1 MFPIHLSGTID
12 VVTTVLLGFAFGFV
26 LEKAGFG
33 DSRNLAAQFYLSDLR
48 VLKVMF
54 SAIVTAMLLIFAAS
68 ALGLVDFEQI
78 FVPPTYLGASLAGG
92 AALGVGFIIGGYC
105 PGTSLV
111 SLATFKWDG
120 LVFALGVACGMF
132 AFGWMSPNLIN
143 FWTNVGAMDRVTIFE
158 WLGVDAG
165 VVVAAVL
172 LMAIGAFFLAE
183 IAEARIQWG
192 KPPVAGRPNS
202 PAFLRTAVACGL
214 AAAGIALVRGQPDAE
229 RKIAWNAT
237 KLEEQVRSRSVLIDP
252 AELLDLIHNNQV
264 ERLLLDVRDEGDYNV
279 FHLKDAV
286 RTTIAEIDQVW
297 TKRIRPEQVVV
308 VMSNDEAR
316 AVEAWKHLAIH
327 RGINAYIL
335 AGGVNRWC
343 EIYWAGNFE
352 APGLEFP
359 AAGDDR
365 FRFADAFAKP
375 PQGPSPQLTPIRF
388 APAAGDRMEAAR
400 PGAEYLAKR
409 KFQAK
414 IRLLRAVKAPGGGCG
429 G

>member
-1 MFPIHLSGTID
+1 MFPIHLSGAVD

-68 ALGLVDFEQI
+68 AMGWVDFEQI
-78 FVPPTYLGASLAGG
+78 FVSPTYLGASLAGG

-132 AFGWMSPNLIN
+132 VFGWMSPSLMA
-143 FWTNVGAMDRVTIFE
+143 FWSNVGAMGRVTIFE

-172 LMAIGAFFLAE
+172 LMAIGAFLLAE
-183 IAEARIQWG
+183 MAETRIRWG

-202 PAFLRTAVACGL
+202 PALLRAAVACGL
-214 AAAGIALVRGQPDAE
+214 AAAGIALFRGQPDAE

-237 KLEEQVRSRSVLIDP
+237 KVEEQIRSRSVLIDP

-264 ERLLLDVRDEGDYNV
+264 ERLLLDVRDEGDYNA
-279 FHLKDAV
+279 FHLKDAI
-286 RTTIAEIDQVW
+286 RTTIAEIDRVW
-297 TKRIRPEQVVV
+297 AKKIRPEQVVV

-316 AVEAWKHLAIH
+316 AMEAWKHLAIH
-327 RGINAYIL
+327 RGVNAYIL
-335 AGGVNRWC
+335 GGGVNRWC

-352 APGLEFP
+352 APGPEFP

-375 PQGPSPQLTPIRF
+375 PQGMSPQLTPVRF
-388 APAAGDRMEAAR
+388 APAAGDRTGAAR
-400 PGAEYLAKR
+400 PGAEYLNKR

-414 IRLLRAVKAPGGGCG
+414 IRLLQAVKAPGGGCG

>member
-1 MFPIHLSGTID
+1 MFPLQLSGTVD
-12 VVTTVLLGFAFGFV
+12 VLTTVLIGFAFGFV

-33 DSRNLAAQFYLSDLR
+33 NSRNLAAQFYLSDMR

-54 SAIVTAMLLIFAAS
+54 SAIVTAMLLIFSAS
-68 ALGLVDFEQI
+68 ALGWVDFERI

-111 SLATFKWDG
+111 ALATFKWDG
-120 LVFALGVACGMF
+120 LVFAFGVACGMLL
-132 AFGWMSPNLIN
+132 FGLTAPSLMT
-143 FWTNVGAMDRVTIFE
+143 FWTTAGAMGRVTIFE
-158 WLGVDAG
+158 WLGVEAG
-165 VVVAAVL
+165 IVVSAVL
-172 LMAIGAFFLAE
+172 LMAIGAFYLAE
-183 IAEARIQWG
+183 IAEARIVWA

-202 PAFLRTAVACGL
+202 PTFLRAAVACGF
-214 AAAGIALVRGQPDAE
+214 AAAGVALVWGQPDVQ
-229 RKIAWNAT
+229 RKIAWNQAD
-237 KLEEQVRSRSVLIDP
+237 LDARIRSRSVFIDP
-252 AELLDLIHNNQV
+252 AELLHLIHNNQV
-264 ERLLLDVRDEGDYNV
+264 ERLLLDVRDESDYNV

-286 RTTIAEIDQVW
+286 RTTIAEIDQFWV
-297 TKRIRPEQVVV
+297 KSIRPEQVIV

-316 AVEAWKHLAIH
+316 AVEAWKHLAVH
-327 RGINAYIL
+327 RGINAYVL

-352 APGLEFP
+352 APGPEFP

-365 FRFADAFAKP
+365 FRYADAFAKAENP
-375 PQGPSPQLTPIRF
+375 ASQLLLVRFSP
-388 APAAGDRMEAAR
+388 AMGDRDTAAR
-400 PGAEYLAKR
+400 PGAEYLAR
-409 KFQAK
+409 REFQTK

>member
-1 MFPIHLSGTID
+1 MFPLHLSGAID
-12 VVTTVLLGFAFGFV
+12 VVTTVLIGFAFGFV

-54 SAIVTAMLLIFAAS
+54 SAIVTAMLLVFASS
-68 ALGLVDFEQI
+68 ALGWVDFEQI
-78 FVPPTYLGASLAGG
+78 FVPPTYLGASVAGG
-92 AALGVGFIIGGYC
+92 AALGLGFIIGGYC

-111 SLATFKWDG
+111 ALATFKWDG

-132 AFGWMSPNLIN
+132 LFGLMSPSLMA
-143 FWTNVGAMDRVTIFE
+143 FWTTAGAMDRITIFE

-165 VVVAAVL
+165 IVVAAVL

-183 IAEARIQWG
+183 IAEARIAWA
-192 KPPVAGRPNS
+192 KPPVSGRPNS
-202 PAFLRTAVACGL
+202 PAFLRTAVACGI
-214 AAAGIALVRGQPDAE
+214 AAAGIALILGQPDAE
-229 RKIAWNAT
+229 RKIAWNRT
-237 KLEEQVRSRSVLIDP
+237 KLNERLESRSVLIDP
-252 AELLDLIHNNQV
+252 AELLDLMYNNQV
-264 ERLLLDVRDEGDYNV
+264 ERLLLDVRDESDYNA
-279 FHLKDAV
+279 FHLKDAI
-286 RTTIAEIDQVW
+286 RTTIPEIDRVW
-297 TKRIRPEQVVV
+297 AKKIRPEQVVV

-316 AVEAWKHLAIH
+316 AVEAWKHLAVH
-327 RGINAYIL
+327 RAINAYIL

-352 APGLEFP
+352 APGPEFP

-365 FRFADAFAKP
+365 FRFADDFAKREQSGT
-375 PQGPSPQLTPIRF
+375 PQVTLVGF
-388 APAAGDRMEAAR
+388 APSLGDRAAAAR
-400 PGAEYLAKR
+400 PSAEYLAKR
-409 KFQAK
+409 KFQPK